1 MSYKIDACALMN
13 ALLETWPEL
22 IFDLSTTGDSIHGND
37 RTGVRGTSFGPLD
50 VPAASVSIG
59 DNSISPTTQMNSL
72 RSVWISSLII
82 SPFLFFNS
90 VRPAQAAQ
98 ELISGSI
105 QEMMSPE
112 EFKAAGLN
120 KLSPEELQ
128 KLDAWLQGYREATE
142 KRTEKKVTKSFFN
155 REPVVSRVDGS
166 FAGLRG
172 RTLIKLEDGT
182 VWKQANLDD
191 HVGPSP
197 IDHPGAA
204 VVWSGF
210 GYKMR
215 IQGVPEF
222 YVNPVKTP

>member
-1 MSYKIDACALMN
+1 VLASAEFDFHLQHTMN
-13 ALLETWPEL
+13 FSRSICITSLVISAVF
-22 IFDLSTTGDSIHGND
+22 IFT
-37 RTGVRGTSFGPLD
+37 FAGP
-50 VPAASVSIG
+50 S
-59 DNSISPTTQMNSL
+59 
-72 RSVWISSLII
+72 W
-82 SPFLFFNS
+82 
-90 VRPAQAAQ
+90 AAQ

-105 QEMMSPE
+105 QQMMSPE

-120 KLSPEELQ
+120 KLSSDELQ
-128 KLDAWLQGYREATE
+128 KLDAWLQGYREATQKATE
-142 KRTEKKVTKSFFN
+142 VTTEKKMKKSFFN

-182 VWKQANLDD
+182 VWKQANIDD
-191 HVGPSP
+191 KAGPSP

-204 VVWSGF
+204 VVWTGL

>member
-1 MSYKIDACALMN
+1 MN
-13 ALLETWPEL
+13 TFRSAL
-22 IFDLSTTGDSIHGND
+22 IFCLTLGLLLIFGSLKPSHG
-37 RTGVRGTSFGPLD
+37 
-50 VPAASVSIG
+50 
-59 DNSISPTTQMNSL
+59 
-72 RSVWISSLII
+72 
-82 SPFLFFNS
+82 
-90 VRPAQAAQ
+90 AQQ
-98 ELISGSI
+98 EISGSI

-155 REPVVSRVDGS
+155 REPVVSRVAGS

-182 VWKQANLDD
+182 VWKQANIDD
-191 HVGPSP
+191 HAGPSP

-204 VVWSGF
+204 VVWTG
-210 GYKMR
+210 
-215 IQGVPEF
+215 
-222 YVNPVKTP
+222 

>member
-1 MSYKIDACALMN
+1 MN
-13 ALLETWPEL
+13 TSRGVLFAYLLLGLFL
-22 IFDLSTTGDSIHGND
+22 IFGSA
-37 RTGVRGTSFGPLD
+37 GP
-50 VPAASVSIG
+50 AK
-59 DNSISPTTQMNSL
+59 T
-72 RSVWISSLII
+72 
-82 SPFLFFNS
+82 
-90 VRPAQAAQ
+90 AQ

-120 KLSPEELQ
+120 KLSPDELQ

-142 KRTEKKVTKSFFN
+142 KATEKKTEQRVTKEVKKSFFN
-155 REPVVSRVDGS
+155 REPDVSRVDGS
-166 FAGLRG
+166 FAGLKG
-172 RTLIKLEDGT
+172 RTLIRLEDGT

-204 VVWSGF
+204 VVWTGL

>member
-1 MSYKIDACALMN
+1 MPFGRCILRAIGA
-13 ALLETWPEL
+13 
-22 IFDLSTTGDSIHGND
+22 
-37 RTGVRGTSFGPLD
+37 RGTSFGPLD

-128 KLDAWLQGYREATE
+128 KLDAWLQGYRETTE
-142 KRTEKKVTKSFFN
+142 KKTEKKVKQSFFKFG
-155 REPVVSRVDGS
+155 EPMLSRVDGS
-166 FAGLRG
+166 FGGLKG

-182 VWKQANLDD
+182 VWKQANIDD
-191 HVGPSP
+191 HYGPSH
-197 IDHPGAA
+197 IDHPGAE
-204 VVWSGF
+204 VVHTGL

-222 YVNPVKTP
+222 YVNPAPTH

>member
-1 MSYKIDACALMN
+1 MK
-13 ALLETWPEL
+13 
-22 IFDLSTTGDSIHGND
+22 F
-37 RTGVRGTSFGPLD
+37 
-50 VPAASVSIG
+50 
-59 DNSISPTTQMNSL
+59 L
-72 RSVWISSLII
+72 RSLWIPCLLSL
-82 SPFLFFNS
+82 LLLFNS
-90 VRPAQAAQ
+90 PGRSKAAQ
-98 ELISGSI
+98 EPISGSI

-128 KLDAWLQGYREATE
+128 KLDAWLQGYRET
-142 KRTEKKVTKSFFN
+142 TEKKTEQRVTKEVKKSFFN

-166 FAGLRG
+166 FAGLKG

-182 VWKQANLDD
+182 VWKQANIDD
-191 HVGPSP
+191 HAGPSP

-204 VVWSGF
+204 VVWTGF

-222 YVNPVKTP
+222 YVNPVKTH